1 MYPVHHTIPQLIG
14 QGHLVSAFGAIRAKI
29 TPADAELTYRL
40 DALQETYRQ
49 SLNYYL
55 SGAEDP
61 ERDKIVSQLRKDLLS
76 VDLELEYRHRLQRGN
91 HLRQYI
97 RSLSPLSILEVLDMI
112 DLGGEGVVDP
122 RLAEGLLE
130 AVWTSR
136 ALSEQEVEALL
147 QVEDDY
153 LQSIILSGVL
163 FALDYYPSISHVR
176 YLMRSAL
183 RFEHPPLRAR
193 AIVGLVLASSYSWMS
208 IWEQE
213 LSGELEMILELD
225 ASLQGWMASA
235 IKAFY
240 QTQITPSI
248 STIVASGMKKLTEGL
263 FADLRERFSKS
274 LEQRQAP
281 SEEGELSGL
290 ELPIPNI
297 SSAPEVFRVV
307 QEGFDVSYEGVKR
320 IYQSAS
326 HHRSMI
332 HYLAPVSRRDPAFAE
347 ISDIAA
353 QEIRVLSMQC
363 DSDAYL
369 LWPMMRGAGGGLPFD
384 LATLQQHLQMFSSGA
399 ELPERKPIDYIH
411 SYLRGL
417 YRLLQH
423 APGRHEMANYF
434 EFDPLALEPVSD
446 PDKEDGERLGR
457 ATSSECHM
465 PLLGKYVVRNERLW
479 SEVEHIFGYGDY
491 EAYRERCLRMLISI
505 SPAQS
510 DYYDRLAKLLFGRK
524 AWADALTQWSM
535 ADLIEGGG
543 KERQYHIAL
552 CHHMLGHAD
561 RAVSILLD
569 LSTSLTSSEDMAT
582 YEKCLLGL
590 ASIYQ
595 SQERWDEVLKVL
607 DEYELTIGYIM
618 VEEALRRALC
628 LFRLRRYEEAWK
640 IVQGCFAGEDEI
652 LCGPEEVVALILAGH
667 ISLALKQM
675 EQAMI
680 YYCKAYELDDEL
692 VQESWRGELSH
703 LASIPGVKPDIGQ
716 AIWEY
721 LNL

>member
-153 LQSIILSGVL
+153 LQSIILSGVI

-183 RFEHPPLRAR
+183 RFEHPHLRAR
-193 AIVGLVLASSYSWMS
+193 AVVGLVLASSYSWMS

-213 LSGELEMILELD
+213 LSQELEMILELD
-225 ASLQGWMASA
+225 ASLQGWMVSA
-235 IKAFY
+235 LKAFY

-320 IYQSAS
+320 IYHSAS

-332 HYLAPVSRRDPAFAE
+332 HYLVPVSRRDPAFAE
-347 ISDIAA
+347 VSDIAT

-369 LWPMMRGAGGGLPFD
+369 LWPMMRGR
-384 LATLQQHLQMFSSGA
+384 A
-399 ELPERKPIDYIH
+399 E
-411 SYLRGL
+411 GC
-417 YRLLQH
+417 RL
-423 APGRHEMANYF
+423 
-434 EFDPLALEPVSD
+434 
-446 PDKEDGERLGR
+446 
-457 ATSSECHM
+457 
-465 PLLGKYVVRNERLW
+465 
-479 SEVEHIFGYGDY
+479 I
-491 EAYRERCLRMLISI
+491 
-505 SPAQS
+505 
-510 DYYDRLAKLLFGRK
+510 
-524 AWADALTQWSM
+524 
-535 ADLIEGGG
+535 
-543 KERQYHIAL
+543 
-552 CHHMLGHAD
+552 
-561 RAVSILLD
+561 
-569 LSTSLTSSEDMAT
+569 
-582 YEKCLLGL
+582 
-590 ASIYQ
+590 
-595 SQERWDEVLKVL
+595 
-607 DEYELTIGYIM
+607 
-618 VEEALRRALC
+618 
-628 LFRLRRYEEAWK
+628 
-640 IVQGCFAGEDEI
+640 
-652 LCGPEEVVALILAGH
+652 
-667 ISLALKQM
+667 
-675 EQAMI
+675 
-680 YYCKAYELDDEL
+680 
-692 VQESWRGELSH
+692 
-703 LASIPGVKPDIGQ
+703 
-716 AIWEY
+716 
-721 LNL
+721 